1 MKYKRLATLI
11 LMGFLISVGC
21 ASAPIKTFDLGFM
34 KRTTTVKFE
43 SPLFIP
49 VPDDE
54 PQEVKDF
61 ILAGLFLFEHSR
73 FEEATDYFIAAS
85 ERILDDKSNLYKE
98 TLMAAAVSSLIAGDK
113 TRFIQ
118 VMDTI
123 NGGLSRFERMSTKD
137 ERWRALNLVR
147 ERLIENVQGGLK

>member
-1 MKYKRLATLI
+1 MKNLKFI
-11 LMGFLISVGC
+11 ILISIGLLLPIGC
-21 ASAPIKTFDLGFM
+21 ATTPIKTFDLGFM
-34 KRTTTVKFE
+34 KKTTTVKFE

-54 PQEVKDF
+54 PQEVKDV

-73 FEEATDYFIAAS
+73 FDEATDYFIIAS

-98 TLMAAAVSSLIAGDK
+98 TLMAAAVSSLISGDK

-123 NGGLSRFERMSTKD
+123 NGGLSRFERMSIKD
-137 ERWRALNLVR
+137 GRWHSLNRIR
-147 ERLIENVQGGLK
+147 ERLTENIQGGLK